1 MRWIG
6 TRSARE
12 MGRICRL
19 LACYQMR
26 FSCISLLALSDEC
39 LLLYAKGF
47 ERDLPLRDIRS
58 VVGWYSEEV
67 RKLQAACLWMDWR
80 ELER

>member
-1 MRWIG
+1 
-6 TRSARE
+6 
-12 MGRICRL
+12 
-19 LACYQMR
+19 MR

-47 ERDLPLRDIRS
+47 ERDLSLRDIRS

-80 ELER
+80 QQKKLRIRAYEDAARTLSHYTVTAA